1 MADQAEPVTGADVA
15 PDPTPAAPAA
25 PAPAPTGGAS
35 QPPAKP
41 WADAPWAQTL
51 ETRFQDDTTRAA
63 VHAAWQ
69 EEVQP
74 YVTRKEQEL
83 GEWGR
88 VRDQLQDDDASIPT
102 FLAIA
107 EQTYG
112 PEVAQV
118 FVDALR
124 AHLQL
129 DDGDGAAEQQGGDW
143 QSPEAYDAWYQAQPP
158 WVQEQEDLRRG
169 SEEDAQY
176 QQEVQQYAPD
186 VVEIGADHHL
196 ARYVLAADGD
206 VQQGKALYDQEF
218 GPIVEQARQNPQL
231 AASLGLQFPEHAAP
245 AEAEGAPAVLGSSG
259 AQGGVAPP
267 TEPQYASL
275 DAAMEAMWQEVSG
288 KSPGGW

>member
-1 MADQAEPVTGADVA
+1 MADQAAPITDVDPT
-15 PDPTPAAPAA
+15 PDPTTPAAAAPAA
-25 PAPAPTGGAS
+25 PADTP
-35 QPPAKP
+35 KP

-51 ETRFQDDTTRAA
+51 ETRFQDDATRAA
-63 VHAAWQ
+63 VHQAWQ

-74 YVTRKEQEL
+74 YVTRREQEL
-83 GEWGR
+83 GEWGK
-88 VRDQLQDDDASIPT
+88 VQQQLQDDEASIPT

-124 AHLQL
+124 QHLHL
-129 DDGDGAAEQQGGDW
+129 DDGEPQGEPGAQDW

-158 WVQEQEDLRRG
+158 WIQQQEDLRLG
-169 SEEDAQY
+169 AEEDAQY

-186 VVEIGADHHL
+186 VIAVGAEHHL

-218 GPIVEQARQNPQL
+218 GPLVEAAKQNPQL
-231 AASLGLQFPEHAAP
+231 AASLGLNFAPSAP
-245 AEAEGAPAVLGSSG
+245 AAADEGAPAVLGSSG
-259 AQGGVAPP
+259 AQGGAPPP
-267 TEPQYASL
+267 TEPQYANL
-275 DAAMEAMWQEVSG
+275 DQAMDDLWKEIAG
-288 KSPGGW
+288 KHPGGL